1 MKKIDSIEIIEAYP
15 AAYIK
20 PLDTIIIADL
30 HLGYETIAAENGVFL
45 PKIQY
50 NKTIEKIKKII
61 NKTPAKNIIIN
72 GDIKHE
78 FSETSYH
85 EYKEVKN
92 FFEFLNH
99 IGFEKIIVLKGNHD
113 NFIINITRKYDNIEL
128 YDEIAINNFFITH
141 GHKDKKLSEIKQENI
156 ILAHEHPSIGL
167 YTDIGVKEKLK
178 CFLYGKIKS
187 KNIVVLPAFSYFA
200 QGSDIN
206 LIPKNELLSPI
217 LKKID
222 VDNLKAIGILED
234 DEKLLE
240 FPEIGKIRE

>member
-1 MKKIDSIEIIEAYP
+1 MKLTDTIEIIDSYP
-15 AAYIK
+15 AAYIDS
-20 PLDTIIIADL
+20 LDAIVIADL

-45 PKIQY
+45 PKVQF
-50 NKTIEKIKKII
+50 NKTIDKMRKIVSRID
-61 NKTPAKNIIIN
+61 AKNIIIN

-92 FFEFLNH
+92 LFDFLNSLD
-99 IGFEKIIVLKGNHD
+99 FEKIIVLKGNHD

-128 YDEIAINNFFITH
+128 HNELALDDFFFLH
-141 GHKDKKLSEIKQENI
+141 GHKDKNISNIKQGNI
-156 ILAHEHPSIGL
+156 ILAHEHPAIGL
-167 YTDIGVKEKLK
+167 HTEIGVKEKLK
-178 CFLYGKIKS
+178 CFLYGKAND
-187 KNIVVLPAFSYFA
+187 KNIIILPAFSYFA

-222 VDNLKAIGILED
+222 IDSFKPIGILEE
-234 DEKLLE
+234 EKLLE
-240 FPEIGKIRE
+240 FPEIKRIRE

>member
-1 MKKIDSIEIIEAYP
+1 MKLTDTIEIIDSYP
-15 AAYIK
+15 AAYID
-20 PLDTIIIADL
+20 PLDAIVIADL

-45 PKIQY
+45 PKVQF
-50 NKTIEKIKKII
+50 NKTIDKMRKIVSRID
-61 NKTPAKNIIIN
+61 AKNIIIN

-92 FFEFLNH
+92 LFDFLNSLD
-99 IGFEKIIVLKGNHD
+99 FEKIIVLKGNHD

-128 YDEIAINNFFITH
+128 HNELALDDFFFLH
-141 GHKDKKLSEIKQENI
+141 GHKDKNISNIKQGNI
-156 ILAHEHPSIGL
+156 ILAHEHPAIGL
-167 YTDIGVKEKLK
+167 HTEIGVKEKLK
-178 CFLYGKIKS
+178 CFLYGKAND
-187 KNIVVLPAFSYFA
+187 KNIIILPAFSYFA

-222 VDNLKAIGILED
+222 IDSFKPIGILEE
-234 DEKLLE
+234 EKLLE
-240 FPEIGKIRE
+240 FPEIKRIRE

>member
-1 MKKIDSIEIIEAYP
+1 MKITDAIEIIDSYP

-20 PLDTIIIADL
+20 PLDAIVIADL

-50 NKTIEKIKKII
+50 NKTIEKMKKII
-61 NKTPAKNIIIN
+61 SKIDAKNIIIN

-92 FFEFLNH
+92 FFDFLNNL
-99 IGFEKIIVLKGNHD
+99 GFEKIIVLKGNHD

-128 YDEIAINNFFITH
+128 HNELAINDFLFLH
-141 GHKDKKLSEIKQENI
+141 GHKDKNIIEIKQKNI

-167 YTDIGVKEKLK
+167 YTEIGVKEKLK
-178 CFLYGKIKS
+178 CFLYGKAND

-200 QGSDIN
+200 QGSDVN

-222 VDNLKAIGILED
+222 IDSFKAIGILEG
-234 DEKLLE
+234 EKLLE
-240 FPEIGKIRE
+240 FPEIKRIRE